1 MHFQPICGNI
11 RKIRKWGI
19 TGFTNSK
26 RKNHGKRNNRG
37 LLRERE
43 RKDNSGCRPGLRFAT
58 QGKSVIIIQFLKGR
72 ERREL
77 DFLEELDNFDF
88 KIFRFEKMDTCY
100 NDLSEQEKA
109 EERTN
114 ILNGLNF
121 ARKVIAT
128 RECDFL
134 LLDEILGLMD
144 KGIAPVETIIDML
157 KQKDE
162 NMHIIMTG
170 RWLPDA
176 LKPYVDSI
184 TTITTE
190 LTDQERE

>member
-1 MHFQPICGNI
+1 MEKEITEVYCGN
-11 RKIRKWGI
+11 
-19 TGFTNSK
+19 
-26 RKNHGKRNNRG
+26 GKG
-37 LLRERE
+37 KTTLAI
-43 RKDNSGCRPGLRFAT
+43 GQALRFAA

-77 DFLEELDNFDF
+77 DFLEDLDNLDF

-100 NDLSEQEKA
+100 NDLSEQEKT

-128 RECDFL
+128 GECDFL

-162 NMHIIMTG
+162 SMHIVMTG
-170 RWLPDA
+170 RWLPEA
-176 LKPYVDSI
+176 LKPYVDSVTSMI
-184 TTITTE
+184 TE
-190 LTDQERE
+190 LTGQERK

>member
-1 MHFQPICGNI
+1 MEREITEVYCGN
-11 RKIRKWGI
+11 
-19 TGFTNSK
+19 
-26 RKNHGKRNNRG
+26 GKGKTTLAVGR
-37 LLRERE
+37 
-43 RKDNSGCRPGLRFAT
+43 GLRFAR

-128 RECDFL
+128 GECDFL

-162 NMHIIMTG
+162 SMHIIMTG
-170 RWLPDA
+170 RWFPDA

-190 LTDQERE
+190 LTGQERE

>member
-1 MHFQPICGNI
+1 MEREITEVYCGN
-11 RKIRKWGI
+11 
-19 TGFTNSK
+19 
-26 RKNHGKRNNRG
+26 GKGKTTLAVGR
-37 LLRERE
+37 
-43 RKDNSGCRPGLRFAT
+43 GLRFAT
-58 QGKSVIIIQFLKGR
+58 QGKSVSIIQFLKGR

-88 KIFRFEKMDTCY
+88 MIFRFEKMDTCY

-162 NMHIIMTG
+162 SMQIIMTG
-170 RWLPDA
+170 YIRRICLDGRDLLDIMNQWPGFQA
-176 LKPYVDSI
+176 FIRRTARTRFGRQVFMPRMQRHI
-184 TTITTE
+184 MIFIW
-190 LTDQERE
+190 

>member
-1 MHFQPICGNI
+1 MEREITEVYCGN
-11 RKIRKWGI
+11 
-19 TGFTNSK
+19 
-26 RKNHGKRNNRG
+26 GKG
-37 LLRERE
+37 KTTLAV
-43 RKDNSGCRPGLRFAT
+43 GQGLRFAT

-109 EERTN
+109 EEEKKSRAEQEKAAAYSHLDGAETDR
-114 ILNGLNF
+114 GS
-121 ARKVIAT
+121 A
-128 RECDFL
+128 ED
-134 LLDEILGLMD
+134 DEILGLMD

-162 NMHIIMTG
+162 SMHIIMTG

>member
-1 MHFQPICGNI
+1 MEREITEVYCGN
-11 RKIRKWGI
+11 
-19 TGFTNSK
+19 
-26 RKNHGKRNNRG
+26 GKG
-37 LLRERE
+37 KTTLAI
-43 RKDNSGCRPGLRFAT
+43 GQALRFAA

-144 KGIAPVETIIDML
+144 KGS
-157 KQKDE
+157 
-162 NMHIIMTG
+162 MHIIMTG